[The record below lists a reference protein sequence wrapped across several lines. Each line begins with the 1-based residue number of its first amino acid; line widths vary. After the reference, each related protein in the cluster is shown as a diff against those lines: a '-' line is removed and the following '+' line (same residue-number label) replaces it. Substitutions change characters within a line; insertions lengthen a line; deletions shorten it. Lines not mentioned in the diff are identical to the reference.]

1 MSPST
6 TLKLRLTIQQ
16 NHLEIWLETQG
27 GATHTYLVVCV
38 PKMLPCDSEAGPGLH
53 KRQRQRQPHLR
64 GHSYEAGAMC
74 SNFPKGSQTEP
85 PGLSCHQSLQPSIQD
100 SWISLPS
107 NAMFSPFR

>member
-1 MSPST
+1 MRHMSPST

-53 KRQRQRQPHLR
+53 KPQCQHQPHLR
-64 GHSYEAGAMC
+64 GA
-74 SNFPKGSQTEP
+74 F
-85 PGLSCHQSLQPSIQD
+85 I
-100 SWISLPS
+100 
-107 NAMFSPFR
+107 